1 MTEMNILLIALIMYI
16 LSIFIYFKFNLK
28 WVLIATILL
37 WFVPIFLIENLF
49 IQIFCVIMIIVTI
62 TITFLAKR
70 GVLTMRLFKHKYLRV
85 IKFNTDKSSTITY
98 HLSDKFKPSF

>member
-62 TITFLAKR
+62 TITF
-70 GVLTMRLFKHKYLRV
+70 
-85 IKFNTDKSSTITY
+85 FNEREEDY
-98 HLSDKFKPSF
+98 